1 MPLGHNLL
9 YTQLVPSFHIYWV
22 YEILFIFFN
31 KLFACWCA
39 FLISYVSSSTLSVM
53 LDAGMNIHLYVFV
66 FYLLFLL
73 SLSIAYVKLYF
84 SSSFCLFLYICFKSF
99 FYQSSQEPVKSF
111 CSQFIFHSQFFSHDS
126 FLCRSYSSSSLLFF
140 QSIA

>member
-1 MPLGHNLL
+1 MPLSHNLL
-9 YTQLVPSFHIYWV
+9 YTRLVPSFSISWV
-22 YEILFIFFN
+22 YEILYIFFN
-31 KLFACWCA
+31 KLFACWCT
-39 FLISYVSSSTLSVM
+39 FLLSHVSSSTLSV
-53 LDAGMNIHLYVFV
+53 IHLYVFV

-84 SSSFCLFLYICFKSF
+84 SSYFCLFLYFCFKSF